1 MLLKW
6 YVLEPSLEG
15 SECMQSQNRDNYD
28 RNPKINRLNKEAREE
43 NKMPLLTK
51 RRKKKKKVK
60 TNLTVQK

>member
-28 RNPKINRLNKEAREE
+28 RNLKINRLNKEAREE
-43 NKMPLLTK
+43 NTMPLLTK
-51 RRKKKKKVK
+51 RKKKKK
-60 TNLTVQK
+60 